1 MWIDILKEGMIYA
14 TAYLVVIFGGRIT
27 VSKILAYFSHSD
39 NTTGLKGA
47 GTTIGILE
55 RILTL
60 TFVFLNQYAAIA
72 LVITAKSIARFEE
85 LKKRKFSEYYL
96 IGTLSSIL
104 FAIIVGIISKWIMK
118 VII

>member
-27 VSKILAYFSHSD
+27 ISKILACFLASD
-39 NTTGLKGA
+39 DTTGLKGA

-60 TFVFLNQYAAIA
+60 TLVFLNQYAAIA
-72 LVITAKSIARFEE
+72 LVITAKSIVRFEE
-85 LKKRKFSEYYL
+85 LKDRKFSEYYL

-104 FAIIVGIISKWIMK
+104 FAIGVGIISKWI
-118 VII
+118 IETIT